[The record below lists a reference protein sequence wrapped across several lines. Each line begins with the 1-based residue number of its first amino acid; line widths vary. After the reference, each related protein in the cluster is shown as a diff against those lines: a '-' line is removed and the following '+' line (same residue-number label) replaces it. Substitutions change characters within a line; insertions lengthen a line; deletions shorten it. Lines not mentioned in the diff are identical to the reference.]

1 MMFSMMLFKLA
12 VAVKWTV
19 SRFSS
24 EGFVF
29 WKMQLLLKKLKPND
43 EH

>member
-12 VAVKWTV
+12 ITVKWTV

-24 EGFVF
+24 EGFAF
-29 WKMQLLLKKLKPND
+29 WKMQLLLKKQKPTD

>member
-1 MMFSMMLFKLA
+1 MVFYMMLFKLA
-12 VAVKWTV
+12 VTVKWTV

-24 EGFVF
+24 EGFAF
-29 WKMQLLLKKLKPND
+29 WKMQLLLKKTKSTD